1 MRYASN
7 EKTTVYCGALEP
19 TVQAQSIISLDI
31 FYHKMTKSTQSVQ
44 NLTTI
49 GKTQHAYST
58 VMQQLKKGMS
68 SKEILHI
75 VSNYNNVQDFVHM
88 LD

>member
-1 MRYASN
+1 MA
-7 EKTTVYCGALEP
+7 K
-19 TVQAQSIISLDI
+19 I
-31 FYHKMTKSTQSVQ
+31 TQSVQ

-68 SKEILHI
+68 NKKILHI
-75 VSNYNNVQDFVHM
+75 VSNYNNVQDFVYT